1 MVDSMWLLVM
11 GGIAG
16 TALAVALGVAV
27 AVALVS
33 RRTGQRQAQWEQA
46 LQTLQRDLRALCN
59 AAVNVGERLNRAE
72 RRLQQLTERQEELGV
87 RQEQM
92 GRGEGADQSYQ
103 QAIKLAHKGAGV
115 DELIDVCGLTRGE
128 AELIAMMHRLDKAV

>member
-1 MVDSMWLLVM
+1 MWSLITAGV
-11 GGIAG
+11 AG
-16 TALAVALGVAV
+16 TALMIALGVG
-27 AVALVS
+27 VALAVVS
-33 RRTGQRQAQWEQA
+33 RRTRQRQADWNA
-46 LQTLQRDLRALCN
+46 AVQTLQRDLRALCN

-72 RRLQQLTERQEELGV
+72 RRLHQLTERQEELGM

-92 GRGEGADQSYQ
+92 GRGEGGDQSYQ

-128 AELIAMMHRLDKAV
+128 AGLIAMMHRLDKAV